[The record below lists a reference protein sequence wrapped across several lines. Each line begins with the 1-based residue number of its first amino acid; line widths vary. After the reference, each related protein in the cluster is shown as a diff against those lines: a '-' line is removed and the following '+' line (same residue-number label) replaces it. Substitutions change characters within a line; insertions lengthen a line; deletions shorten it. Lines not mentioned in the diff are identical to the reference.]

1 MGKIVEIFE
10 GIELT
15 PLKIIEGEKG
25 NVMHALKCTDVNFE
39 SFGESY
45 FSTVLF
51 NDVKGWKK
59 HKKMISNLIVPVG
72 AVKFV
77 FYDDRIDSS
86 TFDSFCEVELS
97 ISNYQRL
104 TVQPGVWMAFQGV
117 SKGLNLLMNISSIPH
132 DPSESLVDPIFSSK
146 LKYNFFPDI

>member
-1 MGKIVEIFE
+1 MGKIVDLFQ

-15 PLKIIEGEKG
+15 PLKIIKGEKG

-45 FSTVLF
+45 FSTVVF

-59 HKKMISNLIVPVG
+59 HKRMVSNLIVPVG

-77 FYDDRIDSS
+77 FYDDREGS
-86 TFDSFCEVELS
+86 TTFGFFCEVILS
-97 ISNYQRL
+97 ITNYQRL
-104 TVQPGVWMAFQGV
+104 TVQPGIWMAFQGA
-117 SKGLNLLMNISSIPH
+117 SEDLNLLMNIASIPH
-132 DPSESLVDPIFSSK
+132 DPLESIVDPVSSNNII
-146 LKYNFFPDI
+146 YNF

>member
-1 MGKIVEIFE
+1 MGKIVDLFE

-25 NVMHALKCTDVNFE
+25 NVMHALKCTDDNFE

-51 NDVKGWKK
+51 RDVKGWKK
-59 HKKMISNLIVPVG
+59 HKIMISNLIVPVG

-77 FYDDRIDSS
+77 FYDDREGS
-86 TFDSFCEVELS
+86 TTFGSFCEVVLS
-97 ISNYQRL
+97 VSNYQRL
-104 TVQPGVWMAFQGV
+104 TVQPGIWMAFQGA
-117 SKGLNLLMNISSIPH
+117 SEDLNLLMNIASIPH
-132 DPSESLVDPIFSSK
+132 DPLESIVDPVSSNNIN
-146 LKYNFFPDI
+146 YNFFPEL

>member
-1 MGKIVEIFE
+1 MGKIVDLFY

-25 NVMHALKCTDVNFE
+25 NVMHALKCTDINFE

-59 HKKMISNLIVPVG
+59 HKIMVSNLIVPVG
-72 AVKFV
+72 AIKFV
-77 FYDDRIDSS
+77 FYDDRKGSS
-86 TFDSFCEVELS
+86 TYGYFCEVVLS
-97 ISNYQRL
+97 VSNYKRL
-104 TVQPGVWMAFQGV
+104 TVQPGIWMAFQGA
-117 SKGLNLLMNISSIPH
+117 SKDLNLLMNIASIPH
-132 DPSESLVDPIFSSK
+132 DPSESIFEPISSNNIN
-146 LKYNFFPDI
+146 YNFFPEK